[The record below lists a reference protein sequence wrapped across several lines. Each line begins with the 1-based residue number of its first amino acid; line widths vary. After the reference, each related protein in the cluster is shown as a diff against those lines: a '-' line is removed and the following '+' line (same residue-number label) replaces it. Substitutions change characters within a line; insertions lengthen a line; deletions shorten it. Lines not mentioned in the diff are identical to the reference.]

1 MEKRKNPEK
10 DVRRLSGLFFQIG
23 LLAAIMLVVSAFEYR
38 TAVEVP
44 DNPVNLDDGEGEVI
58 ETILPTVQV
67 KEKPAAPPPV
77 KKKIMNPIPD
87 PDIQDVEEELKKTVV
102 VELPPVE
109 VTDPVVVEESMPEE
123 IADDTFSIVEEMPSP
138 VGGENALYQ
147 FINKKLKYPGQA
159 RRIGVEGTVF
169 LSFVVD
175 KDGNMVDIQIAKGI
189 GAGCDEEVLRIFEK
203 DAPKWNPGKQRGV
216 PVKVRQIIPVK
227 FVLGGR

>member
-38 TAVEVP
+38 TAMEAP
-44 DNPVNLDDGEGEVI
+44 DNPVDLDAREMDVL

-67 KEKPAAPPPV
+67 KEKPAPPPPV

-109 VTDPVVVEESMPEE
+109 IEDPVIVENPLPEE
-123 IADDTFSIVEEMPSP
+123 KVDDTFLIVEKMPSP
-138 VGGENALYQ
+138 VGGESALYE
-147 FINKKLKYPGQA
+147 FINKRLRYPGQA
-159 RRIGVEGTVF
+159 RRIGVEGTVY

-203 DAPKWNPGKQRGV
+203 NSPKWNPGKQRGV
-216 PVKVRQIIPVK
+216 PVKVKQVIPVK
-227 FVLGGR
+227 FVLGER